1 MSRELIVDGETPPV
15 VRRPDGPRVAVVI
28 VINYEESSEKQRET
42 EQASRES
49 VDEAPSPVA
58 PQDRGLANESFFP
71 RGARG
76 LARFLAEAQRGGT
89 CGPPRAR
96 RSPTTGARSILPRVL
111 DSHLGAGVR

>member
-49 VDEAPSPVA
+49 VGEAPSPVA

-76 LARFLAEAQRGGT
+76 LARFLEDAQRGGT
-89 CGPPRAR
+89 CGSPRAE
-96 RSPTTGARSILPRVL
+96 RSPATGAEHLPRVL